1 MLGAKL
7 VNRTFRTK
15 GAKGI
20 RSCEDCFIAE
30 LVDSS
35 CSRMTPD
42 DKRFLWNN
50 SELVRVKGG
59 KSIDGEKAGVPAVIS
74 VCAGSVGVRHALS
87 DGRQAI
93 STLYA
98 PGDIID
104 LRGLPADAHSK
115 VVALTDAFLCIHD
128 SAAFETLTQRNAALS
143 ALHHSNLLNQLRRSE
158 ARCLDLARKT
168 PMERV
173 ATFLVERYGQQSAT
187 PQRPGA
193 LRMFEKRADIADY
206 LGLQPETLSRVL
218 ARLQLEGL
226 IKLSGRQIIILEAP
240 AELAE
245 IAEGGRPRLGTRQTR
260 SPRRNAV
267 A

>member
-1 MLGAKL
+1 M
-7 VNRTFRTK
+7 NRNFRTK

-20 RSCEDCFIAE
+20 RSCQDCFIAE

-50 SELVRVKGG
+50 SELVQVKNG
-59 KSIDGEKAGVPAVIS
+59 KCIDGDKAGVPAVIS

-93 STLYA
+93 STLYN

-115 VVALTDAFLCIHD
+115 VLALTDAFLCIHD
-128 SAAFETLTQRNAALS
+128 TEAFETLTQRNAALS
-143 ALHHSNLLNQLRRSE
+143 AIHHSNILSQLRRSE

-168 PMERV
+168 PMERA
-173 ATFLVERYGQQSAT
+173 ATFLIERYRQQSDR
-187 PQRPGA
+187 PERPGA

-218 ARLQLEGL
+218 ARLQLEGF
-226 IKLSGRQIIILEAP
+226 IKLSGRQIIILEDP
-240 AELAE
+240 AGLAE
-245 IAEGGRPRLGTRQTR
+245 IAQGGRPRLGNRQSR
-260 SPRRNAV
+260 PRRRNAV